1 MSSHKCYTY
10 KIKKKNNF
18 KNKKRRN
25 LTLQKSLGLFIK
37 NILIDNYIVCP
48 MKKFNGRVC
57 AKVA

>member
-1 MSSHKCYTY
+1 MEK
-10 KIKKKNNF
+10 KNFFNNKKK
-18 KNKKRRN
+18 RN

-37 NILIDNYIVCP
+37 NILINNYIVCP

>member
-1 MSSHKCYTY
+1 M
-10 KIKKKNNF
+10 KKKNNF
-18 KNKKRRN
+18 KNKKERN

-37 NILIDNYIVCP
+37 NILINNYIVCP